1 MAGGWRA
8 AALGLGVEPLYS
20 LIGAGYRLVLWRTG
34 PGGGEP
40 KLLAAIG
47 GWLGWTPLLGA
58 VLMALAAWPDW
69 AVMVATSR
77 KKIRLG
83 PIFVRP
89 E

>member
-1 MAGGWRA
+1 MAGGWCA
-8 AALGLGVEPLYS
+8 AALGLGVEPLDS
-20 LIGAGYRLVLWRTG
+20 
-34 PGGGEP
+34 
-40 KLLAAIG
+40 
-47 GWLGWTPLLGA
+47 LLGA
-58 VLMALAAWPDW
+58 VLMALAALPDW